1 MTEARVQL
9 RPLQRAIGAAE
20 IAATGANEQT
30 HSNGDTKDLEAI
42 EPSKRALELVRVP
55 DRGGEELPVRR
66 AKSSGASIVKRP
78 FGVTA
83 AGQDVD
89 LYTLTN
95 KKGMQ
100 VDILTYGGT
109 VRSIRVP
116 DRDGKVAD
124 VSLGC
129 RNVAEYEAQSPY
141 FGALTG
147 RHANRIAK
155 GKFTLDGKEYSLA
168 VNNGPNALHGGLI
181 GFDKR
186 IWNAQELKSKDGVGL
201 SLSYTSPDG
210 EEGFPGTLRTRVTYT
225 LTNDNELRI
234 DYHATT
240 DKPTIVNLTNHTY
253 FNLAGEGSGRIDDH
267 VLMIAADR
275 FTPVDDTLIPNGEL
289 RSVAGTAMDFRTPRA
304 IGPGLAD
311 AYEQVKLGGGFDHNW
326 VLNGGRE
333 LRLAATVYEPTSGRF
348 MEVHTD
354 QPGIQFYS
362 GNFLDGSIIGQ
373 SGKPYPRNSG
383 FCLETQQFPDTPNHP
398 EFGSTELRPGE
409 RYRTTTIY
417 KFSTRDE

>member
-1 MTEARVQL
+1 MTEARVQV
-9 RPLQRAIGAAE
+9 RSFQRAIAAGP
-20 IAATGANEQT
+20 IAAPGAEQID
-30 HSNGDTKDLEAI
+30 NRQRGGELEAT

-55 DRGGEELPVRR
+55 DRGEVPVRR
-66 AKSSGASIVKRP
+66 KQSSGASVVKRP

-83 AGQDVD
+83 AGQNVD

-95 KKGMQ
+95 TKGMQ
-100 VDILTYGGT
+100 VDILTYGGI

-116 DRDGKVAD
+116 DRNGKVAD

-168 VNNGPNALHGGLI
+168 VNNGPNALHGGLA

-186 IWNAQELKSKDGVGL
+186 VWGAREVKSKDGVGL
-201 SLSYTSPDG
+201 SLNYTSPDG

-225 LTNDNELRI
+225 LTNDNELKI

-240 DKPTIVNLTNHTY
+240 DRPTIVNLTNHTY

-275 FTPVDDTLIPNGEL
+275 FTPVDETLIPNGEL
-289 RSVAGTAMDFRTPRA
+289 RPVDGTAMDFRRPRA

-311 AYEQVKLGGGFDHNW
+311 HDEQVKIGGGFDHNW

-333 LRLAATVYEPTSGRF
+333 LRLAATVFEPASGRF

-398 EFGSTELRPGE
+398 EFGSTVLRPGE

-417 KFSTRDE
+417 KFGTRDE